1 MIRVLVADDDQFVR
15 QGLTTILETSTDIH
29 VVAQAEDGRE
39 AVEAA
44 RRFAPDIAL
53 LDVRMPRVDGLRAAW
68 KMRTLPSP
76 PRVVML
82 TSFGEDE
89 YIAEAVR
96 AGAAGFL
103 TKDTPPGG
111 LIEAVR
117 TVASGHGMLSPA
129 VTVQVLSALRRRS
142 GAVTAEL
149 REQLASLTPR
159 ERTVLVL
166 LATGLP
172 NTGIGAR
179 LDMTEATVK
188 GHVTRILT
196 KLGAANRVQA
206 ALLADRAGL
215 AE

>member
-1 MIRVLVADDDQFVR
+1 MIRVLVADDDRFVR
-15 QGLTTILETSTDIH
+15 QGLTTILETGTDVH

-44 RRFAPDIAL
+44 RRFAPDVAL

-68 KMRTLPSP
+68 EMRTLPSP
-76 PRVVML
+76 PRVVIL

-111 LIEAVR
+111 LIEAV
-117 TVASGHGMLSPA
+117 A
-129 VTVQVLSALRRRS
+129 
-142 GAVTAEL
+142 
-149 REQLASLTPR
+149 
-159 ERTVLVL
+159 
-166 LATGLP
+166 
-172 NTGIGAR
+172 
-179 LDMTEATVK
+179 
-188 GHVTRILT
+188 